1 MVITPA
7 PQRPWGYVP
16 GGPGERP
23 VRIEHDFMATSGTR
37 FLVWAFVL
45 AAGSLQ
51 AAAAPA
57 LQGAAQPPVSQQ
69 PPAAQQVAVAQPPAK
84 PLAEGRVLLCGQE
97 IGPPAT
103 LPPAGSGPVIYQ
115 IGLCF
120 PEQGNASVIEAETY
134 LFYIHTKTSDPK
146 AGNWTRWDD
155 VQTPESLR
163 QDFKDLWGIK
173 FLDNLS
179 IEVTD
184 YPFSNGVIGKL
195 IAYNME
201 ERQRVKIVDFV
212 GAKHLER
219 SKIDDKL
226 KEESA
231 IIRLDSFVDP
241 GMVRKVKK
249 VVLDML
255 GEKGY
260 QFATVSPD
268 IKLLPGGPKLIN
280 LTFIDR

>member
-1 MVITPA
+1 MCPA
-7 PQRPWGYVP
+7 
-16 GGPGERP
+16 GPGERLA
-23 VRIEHDFMATSGTR
+23 RFEHDFMRTSGSR

-45 AAGSLQ
+45 VAASLQ
-51 AAAAPA
+51 ADAVPARQAA
-57 LQGAAQPPVSQQ
+57 GQPPAVQQ
-69 PPAAQQVAVAQPPAK
+69 PPAARSRRPRSRRPSPCPRGGCSGADRRS
-84 PLAEGRVLLCGQE
+84 GR
-97 IGPPAT
+97 PSK

-146 AGNWTRWDD
+146 TGNWTRWDD

-163 QDFKDLWGIK
+163 QDFKDLWGMK

-201 ERQRVKIVDFV
+201 ERQRVKIVDYV
-212 GAKHLER
+212 RAPSTSSGRR
-219 SKIDDKL
+219 STT
-226 KEESA
+226 S
-231 IIRLDSFVDP
+231 
-241 GMVRKVKK
+241 
-249 VVLDML
+249 
-255 GEKGY
+255 
-260 QFATVSPD
+260 
-268 IKLLPGGPKLIN
+268 
-280 LTFIDR
+280 